1 MGDSKAAVTS
11 KAHASRVMTHESFI
25 HGAAAPPE
33 TLLSSSVVY
42 CSYNLREGPGASFNS
57 LSFQAFYVQRVSQ
70 IL

>member
-11 KAHASRVMTHESFI
+11 KAHANMVMTHESFI
-25 HGAAAPPE
+25 HAPPE
-33 TLLSSSVVY
+33 TFLSSSVVY
-42 CSYNLREGPGASFNS
+42 CLYNLREGPGASFNS